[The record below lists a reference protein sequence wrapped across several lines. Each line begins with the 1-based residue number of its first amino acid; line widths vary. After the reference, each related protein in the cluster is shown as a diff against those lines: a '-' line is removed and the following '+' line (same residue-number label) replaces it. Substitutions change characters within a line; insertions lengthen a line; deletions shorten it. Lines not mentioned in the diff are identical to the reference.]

1 MKAGFLT
8 FLMVSSIMVFAM
20 SEPPT
25 YAEKLGWPK
34 GAKVVIFHCDDA
46 GMSHSSN
53 RGAIEALEYGILTSV
68 STMMPCAW
76 VPEFAAY
83 LKKHPEIDNGLHL
96 TLNAEWENYRWLP
109 VAGRDA
115 VPSLTDEQG
124 CLWDNVQQVA
134 TYGTPDDVE
143 REIRAQ
149 IERAE
154 RMGIPITHIDSHMG
168 ALFAREDFFERYMK
182 VGIEKQ
188 IPILMI
194 GGHMTHVLQEN
205 ADALEKI
212 RGAAE
217 KVWEAGLPVLDD
229 LHTGMYD
236 ITDLESKR
244 TELIRILRSL
254 KPGVTQIILHC
265 TRPTDEFEHISPSGP
280 KRLADLQV
288 MTDPAV
294 KKVIE
299 EEGIILSTWRELKQR
314 RDQVG
319 KTNQ

>member
-1 MKAGFLT
+1 MKACFLT
-8 FLMVSSIMVFAM
+8 FWLISNIMVFAAA
-20 SEPPT
+20 ETQT
-25 YAEKLGWPK
+25 YAERLGWPK

-53 RGAIEALEYGILTSV
+53 RGAIEALEYGILTSG
-68 STMMPCAW
+68 STMMPCGW

-115 VPSLTDEQG
+115 VPSLADEQG

-134 TYGTPDDVE
+134 TYGTPDEVE

-188 IPILMI
+188 IPILMM
-194 GGHMTHVLQEN
+194 GGHMTYVLQEN

-217 KVWEAGLPVLDD
+217 RVWEAGLPVLDD

-254 KPGVTQIILHC
+254 KPGVTQIIMHC
-265 TRPTDEFEHISPSGP
+265 TRPTDEFDRISPSGP

-288 MTDPAV
+288 MTDPEV